1 MSSRGFYV
9 NDRRKIKV
17 EGGELKRTEKK
28 MSEKGRGKYDSERV
42 SAISRGYDENGPFR
56 NKVSCFFQISISF

>member
-1 MSSRGFYV
+1 M
-9 NDRRKIKV
+9 

-28 MSEKGRGKYDSERV
+28 MSEKGMGKYDSERV